1 MKVVYLTDLTLIVSF
16 FILLTS
22 LNLFDHLI
30 SILLNKIFIFFTI
43 NTSDILIFLTK
54 ILNEKDENKI
64 NRII

>member
-30 SILLNKIFIFFTI
+30 SILLNNIFIFFTI

-54 ILNEKDENKI
+54 ILNEKRRK
-64 NRII
+64 